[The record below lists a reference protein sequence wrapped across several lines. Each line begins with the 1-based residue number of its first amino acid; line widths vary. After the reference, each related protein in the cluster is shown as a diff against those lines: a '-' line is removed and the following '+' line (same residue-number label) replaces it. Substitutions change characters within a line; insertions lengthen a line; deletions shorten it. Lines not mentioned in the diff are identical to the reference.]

1 MKKRFF
7 AGLLTAVLLVS
18 MLPVS
23 AFASEDEQNSGL
35 TAAEQ
40 TETTQAAEMPE
51 AELDIQNVPAETASS
66 ESSSVDVT
74 DFSFYAVRTWQSKG
88 YYNQRSESRIQL
100 TEKDDEYILYV
111 PVNGINDL
119 GRQWDLRVQAPQ
131 GYTDTFYLYYITY
144 RDLSNKD
151 EGTSAK
157 SDVGYSVN
165 ASSETYTTENGET
178 VQSVQTDLIHT
189 AAINYFKWSDTMTL
203 TWTKDGEEQNCKLHI
218 VPYCDLEEP
227 THLTVSTM
235 NGNNMEGCPLA
246 QVDENTYRT
255 RTVQGRTTN
264 IYLTLTMERLKATI
278 DGKEYKKGAGFPV
291 DTSEIGTKTYTLVVS
306 DTGEQAET
314 RSYDIVIDT
323 ISEEDDFT
331 PRLDTTKTTNGG
343 KKSLYTITT
352 ADQAELKMVLD
363 ETQAQKV
370 QAAGGTTTYSWQV
383 GGLEVSTSDSYTIET
398 KYKFSMVQVK
408 CFITNTVNGAE
419 WTKQFSINVKN
430 SVPGAIDY
438 TPTVIVTNTGTEEYT
453 VGHPAGKLEATVVR
467 DPNTPGDS
475 LLRYQWYSKAE
486 GAAQMEGNFQR
497 RYRQRVLSTDQRS
510 GYHLLLLCGPC
521 VLCKCKSSH
530 HCPGGCLRHHHRE
543 SP

>member
-1 MKKRFF
+1 MKKRFL

-18 MLPVS
+18 LLPVS

-40 TETTQAAEMPE
+40 TETTQAAEIPE
-51 AELDIQNVPAETASS
+51 AEPDIQNVPAETASS

-88 YYNQRSESRIQL
+88 YYDQRSESRIQL
-100 TEKDDEYILYV
+100 TEKDGEYILYV

-144 RDLSNKD
+144 RDLSIKD

-165 ASSETYTTENGET
+165 ASSETYTTEDGET
-178 VQSVQTDLIHT
+178 VQSVQTNLIHT
-189 AAINYFKWSDTMTL
+189 ATNTTFKWSDTMTL
-203 TWTKDGEEQNCKLHI
+203 TWTKDGEEQHCKLHI

-235 NGNNMEGCPLA
+235 NGNKMEGCPLA
-246 QVDENTYRT
+246 RVDENTYRT
-255 RTVQGRTTN
+255 RAVQGRTTN
-264 IYLTLTMERLKATI
+264 INLTLTMDRFKATI
-278 DGKEYKKGAGFPV
+278 NGTDYGKGTSFPV

-314 RSYDIVIDT
+314 RSYEIIIDT
-323 ISEEDDFT
+323 ISEEDDLV
-331 PRLDTTKTTNGG
+331 PRLDTSKTTNGG
-343 KKSLYTITT
+343 KGSLYTIKT

-408 CFITNTVNGAE
+408 CFITNTVDGAE
-419 WTKQFSINVKN
+419 WTKQFFINVKN

-438 TPTVIVTNTGTEEYT
+438 TPTVIVTNAGTDEYT
-453 VGHPAGKLEATVVR
+453 VGHPAGKLEATVVK
-467 DPNTPGDS
+467 DANTPGGS

-486 GAAQMEGNFQR
+486 GATKWTAISKDGTAS
-497 RYRQRVLSTDQRS
+497 V
-510 GYHLLLLCGPC
+510 
-521 VLCKCKSSH
+521 
-530 HCPGGCLRHHHRE
+530 
-543 SP
+543 